1 MESTTGMSLRYPEHP
16 RTAMV
21 VRTFDSSG
29 SSSTKHNTM
38 TISFAGTELSIDAV
52 TIRDKENVDSVWL
65 SPYETDGIQA
75 QPCEPEDAQFWRILK
90 KDKRGRVSV
99 VADVFVY

>member
-1 MESTTGMSLRYPEHP
+1 MYISNKT
-16 RTAMV
+16 
-21 VRTFDSSG
+21 
-29 SSSTKHNTM
+29 HNM

-52 TIRDKENVDSVWL
+52 TIRDNAESVWL